1 MKIFADTGMLD
12 EIKQAASWGILDGV
26 TTNPSLIKKAVEGL
40 KEAGKDISMKEYI
53 EEILKTAGKGKPVSL
68 EVVSTTEDEMVAE
81 ARKLFET
88 FNRVAENVVVKIPVN
103 PTTSDD
109 SAHTYD
115 GLRAIKKLSSQGIP
129 INTTLIMNPTQ
140 ALLAAKAGATYV
152 SPFAGRIDDYL
163 RRRAGLTF
171 EKGDYFDVMGLVDD
185 ETGEIVDDNGMLSGV
200 HLVETIADIF
210 NIYSIES
217 EIIGASV
224 RNVRQAVELAL
235 TGCHIATIPFKVI
248 EEMMNHPKTMEGVVK
263 FGEDTVP
270 EYRAIFG

>member
-12 EIKQAASWGILDGV
+12 EIREAASWGILDGV

-163 RRRAGLTF
+163 RTRARLTF
-171 EKGDYFDVMGLVDD
+171 EKGDYFDVMGL
-185 ETGEIVDDNGMLSGV
+185 
-200 HLVETIADIF
+200 
-210 NIYSIES
+210 
-217 EIIGASV
+217 
-224 RNVRQAVELAL
+224 
-235 TGCHIATIPFKVI
+235 
-248 EEMMNHPKTMEGVVK
+248 
-263 FGEDTVP
+263 
-270 EYRAIFG
+270 